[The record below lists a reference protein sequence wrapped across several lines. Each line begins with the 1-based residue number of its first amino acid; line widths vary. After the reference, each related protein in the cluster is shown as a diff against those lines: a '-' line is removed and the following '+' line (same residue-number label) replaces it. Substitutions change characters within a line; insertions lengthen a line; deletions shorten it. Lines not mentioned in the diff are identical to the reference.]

1 MKQYERFTIG
11 EKIEKYIETEKYLLI
26 YEKVVSNNQKELTEM
41 KAKIE
46 RLEELLSQKGINL
59 SKLKLN

>member
-26 YEKVVSNNQKELTEM
+26 YEKPNQASKDQKELREM
-41 KAKIE
+41 K
-46 RLEELLSQKGINL
+46 S
-59 SKLKLN
+59 